1 MIEIFRSSRALCV
14 TVSILFLLGI
24 AHPLA
29 QAKSIEGELCKKVGL
44 ELLQDRDLFTCLT
57 VGSSLRWKITD
68 DNTSSFAPFPINGP
82 TWQQLADIRD
92 AEAKKVLEQLAT
104 EQAKAKAAAEL
115 KAKQEAKAKAAAEL
129 KAMQESKAAAE
140 LKARQEAKAKAAAEL
155 KAKQEAKAK
164 AAAELKA
171 KQEADAKAAAELK
184 AKQEADAKAAAELK
198 AKQEAD
204 AKAAA
209 ELKAKQ
215 EADAKAAA
223 GVPVISGLT
232 IGKLL
237 WSDDFVGQAG
247 SQASSMSWTPRFC
260 GHAASNGGGTCHNN
274 EQQYYI
280 PEAITQDGSVNGNLI
295 ITTKRITQPP
305 TNGGICYVGL
315 CSFTSG
321 RLDTQ
326 GKLSFKYGFIEA
338 RIKMPAGSG
347 NWPAFWML
355 GDNINQVGWPYSG
368 EMDIVEIHSDRPT
381 LTTSATHFSV
391 TNTPNT
397 CCGNA
402 RFVFD
407 EVDVGVNVS
416 SDFHTYAI
424 AWLPNSIS
432 YYFDGRL
439 VGNATP
445 SRVSGKWA
453 FNDKFFLILNNAVG
467 SFGGS
472 WANLQSSTMSI
483 DWVRSYQLN
492 GYGEVFGP

>member
-1 MIEIFRSSRALCV
+1 MFGTLRSKLPLALVV
-14 TVSILFLLGI
+14 TVAIILATSSFAVANPI
-24 AHPLA
+24 AG
-29 QAKSIEGELCKKVGL
+29 KSCKQSGL
-44 ELLQDRDLFTCLT
+44 QQLQERDLYSCVKVNSKL
-57 VGSSLRWKITD
+57 VWQLTD
-68 DNTSSFAPFPINGP
+68 DNTSTFAPFPISGP

-92 AEAKKVLEQLAT
+92 AAAKVIA
-104 EQAKAKAAAEL
+104 EQAAAAKAKLDAEIAAAKAAADAKAAKAAAEVP
-115 KAKQEAKAKAAAEL
+115 KV
-129 KAMQESKAAAE
+129 
-140 LKARQEAKAKAAAEL
+140 
-155 KAKQEAKAK
+155 
-164 AAAELKA
+164 
-171 KQEADAKAAAELK
+171 
-184 AKQEADAKAAAELK
+184 
-198 AKQEAD
+198 
-204 AKAAA
+204 
-209 ELKAKQ
+209 
-215 EADAKAAA
+215 A
-223 GVPVISGLT
+223 GLV

-247 SQASSMSWTPRFC
+247 SQASSTSWTPRLC

-280 PEAITQDGSVNGNLI
+280 PEAIAQDGSADGNLI

-305 TNGGICYVGL
+305 KNAGICYVGL

-326 GKLSFKYGFIEA
+326 GKISFKYGFIEA

-381 LTTSATHFSV
+381 ITTSATHFSA
-391 TNTPNT
+391 TDTPST

-402 RFVFD
+402 RFVYD
-407 EVDVGVNVS
+407 EVDVGVNVT
-416 SDFHTYAI
+416 SDYHTYAI
-424 AWLPNSIS
+424 SWLPNSIS

-439 VGNATP
+439 VGKTTP

-453 FNDKFFLILNNAVG
+453 FNEKFFLILNNAVG

-483 DWVRSYQLN
+483 DWVRSYQVN
-492 GYGEVFGP
+492 GYGEVFTP